1 MSLLAVSL
9 LAAIAGATI
18 SSSADQIRDGLLDS
32 TNYWG
37 RDVNRFL
44 DKSNA
49 TAVMMR
55 RGWTKTSD
63 TALCD
68 WYAVVLDLQVPTN
81 TLEEYKT
88 WLNVKADC
96 LSGYSKCMLN
106 PMYTNLWMKYAAV
119 YGDIRA
125 NLRSPESLL
134 AEAKAL
140 FPVTRTM
147 TFENDVARK
156 QWLWKQSEWQTA
168 RENAL
173 GMMWFGIV
181 EYIGGRGISKL
192 PEDVR
197 EEFLAGFENRAR
209 LNEAER
215 ARIRAAID
223 SR

>member
-1 MSLLAVSL
+1 
-9 LAAIAGATI
+9 
-18 SSSADQIRDGLLDS
+18 
-32 TNYWG
+32 
-37 RDVNRFL
+37 
-44 DKSNA
+44 
-49 TAVMMR
+49 
-55 RGWTKTSD
+55 
-63 TALCD
+63 
-68 WYAVVLDLQVPTN
+68 
-81 TLEEYKT
+81 
-88 WLNVKADC
+88 
-96 LSGYSKCMLN
+96 
-106 PMYTNLWMKYAAV
+106 MKYAAV
-119 YGDIRA
+119 YGDVRA
-125 NLRSPESLL
+125 GVRSSKSLL

-140 FPVTRTM
+140 FPFDRTM
-147 TFENDVARK
+147 ASNKMFENGVARK

-197 EEFLAGFENRAR
+197 NGFLAEFEKLAR